1 MVAPHL
7 QAQDLSPEPFRAVG
21 EYPAVQ
27 EWEPAA
33 FRAPQA
39 QVLCLA
45 TMAELLVVAVVLL
58 DNKDPER
65 QVQQAWV
72 ASNNQAGL
80 VVFLQLVAVCLAP
93 LVEALSSNNNSLG
106 KCSRHTPFTT

>member
-45 TMAELLVVAVVLL
+45 TMAEPVVAVAFL
-58 DNKDPER
+58 DNKDLVR
-65 QVQQAWV
+65 QVQQAW
-72 ASNNQAGL
+72 
-80 VVFLQLVAVCLAP
+80 
-93 LVEALSSNNNSLG
+93 
-106 KCSRHTPFTT
+106 